1 MLRPAL
7 LVLPLLLPLIATA
20 QETASTDWTTVNLA
34 VTDTHVLPRY
44 SAFAAAAAELQG
56 AAAQFCAAPAQP
68 GLDGLKAGFHTTMD
82 AWQQIQHVQFGP
94 VTYFNWNFRVQYWPD
109 DNGTGGRQLA
119 TLLAGQDSAL
129 LVEDTFARQSVG
141 VQGFQ
146 ALEILLFEDDSLAAL
161 QQDPYRC
168 AVLQAIATNL
178 NGIAG
183 GVTTRWR
190 DEFRAS
196 VADADNSDYFE
207 SAEDATVDFMKALVE
222 PVRRIKEQKLDA
234 VLGETAE
241 AARPRRA
248 ENWRAE
254 RELRNIRLNV
264 QSLQH
269 LFAASAPPLASVL
282 LPADVATIDAAF
294 ATLMTSLE
302 QQPDSLA
309 AALESPSGHA
319 SLLAVAQ
326 QLDALYEA
334 LEAGLKNTSLYLG
347 FNSLDGD

>member
-7 LVLPLLLPLIATA
+7 LVLPLLLPLLASA
-20 QETASTDWTTVNLA
+20 QEASTDWTTVNLA

-44 SAFAAAAAELQG
+44 TAFATAAGGLQG
-56 AAAQFCAAPAQP
+56 SAAQFCMAPSGP
-68 GLDGLKAGFHTTMD
+68 GLEILKSGFHSTMD
-82 AWQQIQHVQFGP
+82 AWQEVQHIQFGP

-119 TLLAGQDSAL
+119 ALLAGQDSAL
-129 LVEDTFARQSVG
+129 LTPETFARQSVG

-146 ALEILLFEDDSLAAL
+146 ALEVLLFEDDSLAAL

-168 AVLQAIATNL
+168 AVLQAIAINL
-178 NGIAG
+178 NEIAS

-234 VLGETAE
+234 VLGETPDT
-241 AARPRRA
+241 ARPRRA
-248 ENWRAE
+248 ENWRAA

-264 QSLQH
+264 LSLQN
-269 LFAASAPPLASVL
+269 LFEASEPQLASVL
-282 LPADVATIDAAF
+282 LPADVATIDTAF
-294 ATLMTSLE
+294 ATLLATLE
-302 QQPDSLA
+302 QQPESLA
-309 AALESPSGHA
+309 VALESANGHGA
-319 SLLAVAQ
+319 LLEVAK
-326 QLDALYEA
+326 QLDALFEA